1 MAMAAREKQ
10 KAKKEKKEKR
20 REKKEKKQML
30 KEKKRRCRNNDCDGD
45 CEGVE
50 LSDMD

>member
-20 REKKEKKQML
+20 REKKEKKQMQ
-30 KEKKRRCRNNDCDGD
+30 KEKKRRCRNHDCDGD
-45 CEGVE
+45 CEGVD
-50 LSDMD
+50 LGDMD